1 MADPKTSPKKYAYS
15 TPSFP
20 GLLHLNSEQAK
31 RFGGTEFDNVTS
43 ALFVIDVMARKLARR
58 RKNFNHQ
65 VVADAV
71 SKTIEKMQ
79 TEVSNE
85 IQRMETFLKK
95 EGISQRPNYS
105 NPLERKFNIS
115 SPEVMRLTHLLQ
127 AFDTLISLIDTAWLA
142 QKLDS
147 DEASDFRE
155 RKTDDMSKMV
165 KALIKHGAAARA
177 MAYANNEVE
186 VQKDIEKVEAQVAA
200 DKQEREAAGFVEPA
214 TQDEKDEDVAEVAE
228 AAEFAA

>member
-1 MADPKTSPKKYAYS
+1 MADPKTPPRKYAYS

-79 TEVSNE
+79 TEVNNE

-155 RKTDDMSKMV
+155 RKTNDMSKMV

-214 TQDEKDEDVAEVAE
+214 AVGEDVAEVVE
-228 AAEFAA
+228 AAESAA

>member
-1 MADPKTSPKKYAYS
+1 MTYS
-15 TPSFP
+15 KPSFP
-20 GLLHLNSEQAK
+20 GHLRLNSEQAK
-31 RFGGTEFDNVTS
+31 RFGGAEFDNATS

-65 VVADAV
+65 VVADAI

-115 SPEVMRLTHLLQ
+115 SPR
-127 AFDTLISLIDTAWLA
+127 
-142 QKLDS
+142 
-147 DEASDFRE
+147 
-155 RKTDDMSKMV
+155 
-165 KALIKHGAAARA
+165 
-177 MAYANNEVE
+177 
-186 VQKDIEKVEAQVAA
+186 
-200 DKQEREAAGFVEPA
+200 
-214 TQDEKDEDVAEVAE
+214 
-228 AAEFAA
+228 

>member
-1 MADPKTSPKKYAYS
+1 LKATIPKTPPRKYAYS

-155 RKTDDMSKMV
+155 RKTNDMSKMV

-214 TQDEKDEDVAEVAE
+214 AVGEEVVEVAE
-228 AAEFAA
+228 AAESAA

>member
-1 MADPKTSPKKYAYS
+1 MADPKTPPRKYAYS

-95 EGISQRPNYS
+95 EGISQRPSYS

-155 RKTDDMSKMV
+155 RKTNDMSKMV

-214 TQDEKDEDVAEVAE
+214 AVGEEVVEVAE
-228 AAEFAA
+228 AAESAA